1 MQINAMS
8 LPTAVGLSYMNVRRD
23 DEERESDYFE
33 EKEQKRC
40 NMTSIGR
47 GSHRDNYRLTCSGDG
62 TDGKDGKFEIHD
74 YCCC

>member
-1 MQINAMS
+1 MS
-8 LPTAVGLSYMNVRRD
+8 LPTVVELSYINVRRD
-23 DEERESDYFE
+23 RREGEESDFE
-33 EKEQKRC
+33 EKEQKS

-62 TDGKDGKFEIHD
+62 KDGKDGKFEIHD